1 MTGDLLLAVVQVLVV
16 AAGAPLLVG
25 ALRTLKA
32 RLVGRRGPRVLQPYA
47 DLAKLFRKEAVVST
61 TTSWIFRITPYVLF
75 STMLVAALLVPLLLA
90 RPVLDFAGLVLLIYL
105 FVLGTFF
112 LALAGLDA
120 GSAFGGMGSSREVAV
135 AALAE
140 PTVMVAILALA
151 LRAETTNLGG
161 IVERFARDPLLA
173 ANPGHLLAF
182 SALFIVMLAETG
194 RLPVDNPATHLELT
208 MIHEAMVLEYSGHY
222 LALVEWASAMK
233 LFLFMTLLANLFL
246 PWGMPMP
253 VTAAPVTVLL
263 GLVLLAVKLG
273 VLTVGLA
280 LVETTVAK
288 LRLFRVPELLA
299 GSFALAL
306 LSVLSV
312 FLLR

>member
-1 MTGDLLLAVVQVLVV
+1 MTVEVVLAAIQVLVV

-61 TTSWIFRITPYVLF
+61 TTSWIFRATPYVLF
-75 STMLVAALLVPLLLA
+75 STMAVAALIVPLLLA
-90 RPVLDFAGLVLLIYL
+90 RPALGFAGLVLLTYL

-161 IVERFARDPLLA
+161 IVERLARDPLLA

-222 LALVEWASAMK
+222 LALVEWAAAMK

-246 PWGMPMP
+246 PWGMAA
-253 VTAAPVTVLL
+253 TAAPLAILVGLL
-263 GLVLLAVKLG
+263 VFAAKLAL
-273 VLTVGLA
+273 LTVALA
-280 LVETTVAK
+280 LLETSVAK

>member
-1 MTGDLLLAVVQVLVV
+1 MTVEVVLAVIQVLVV

-61 TTSWIFRITPYVLF
+61 TTSWIFRATPYVLF
-75 STMLVAALLVPLLLA
+75 STMAVAALIVPLLLA
-90 RPVLDFAGLVLLIYL
+90 RPALGFAGLVLLTYL

-161 IVERFARDPLLA
+161 IVERLARDPLLA

-222 LALVEWASAMK
+222 LALVEWAAAMK

-246 PWGMPMP
+246 PWGMAA
-253 VTAAPVTVLL
+253 TAAPLAILVGLL
-263 GLVLLAVKLG
+263 VFAAKLAL
-273 VLTVGLA
+273 LTVALA
-280 LVETTVAK
+280 LLETSVAK